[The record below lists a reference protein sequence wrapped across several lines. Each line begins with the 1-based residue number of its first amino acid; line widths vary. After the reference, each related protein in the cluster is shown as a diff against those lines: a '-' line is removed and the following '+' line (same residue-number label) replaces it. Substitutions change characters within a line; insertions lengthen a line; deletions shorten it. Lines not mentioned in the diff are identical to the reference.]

1 LAQQYI
7 IMASPIV
14 TGLLAYGMSGR
25 IFHAP
30 FLSTNPQFK
39 MKAVVER
46 SQKKMAEHYPDII
59 SYNSVEEILNDAEI
73 ELIIVNT
80 PNFTHFDLA
89 KQALSAGKHV
99 LIEKP
104 AAGNVAEIQ
113 ELFDVA
119 RAVGKKVFCYQNRR
133 WDSDFMSFKAV
144 IDSGRLG
151 KLTEVT
157 LRYDRYKPALNPK
170 PFKETKDTPINGIV
184 YELGPHLIDQA
195 IYLFGKPLTFEK
207 LTTIQRELSVVPD
220 YVNFRLTY
228 PGGLVVYLTSGLLI
242 PDQLP
247 AFVAH
252 GSIGSY
258 SKYRCDVQEPQLDKG
273 ILPTDEAY
281 GVEPAGMEGKLVTIG
296 ADGEKS
302 IEFVP
307 SLRGEYFKLFYAV
320 YHSIRENTLYPI
332 TEEHMAWQMEMLEA

>member
-1 LAQQYI
+1 MSA
-7 IMASPIV
+7 PIV

-25 IFHAP
+25 VFHAP

-46 SQKKMAEHYPDII
+46 NQKKMADHYPEII
-59 SYNSVEEILNDAEI
+59 SYNSVEEILADAEI

-80 PNFTHFDLA
+80 PNFTHFDFA
-89 KQALSAGKHV
+89 KQALNAGKHV

-104 AAGNVAEIQ
+104 AAGNVAEIK
-113 ELFDVA
+113 ELFDTA
-119 RAVGKKVFCYQNRR
+119 RANNRQVFCYQNRR
-133 WDSDFMSFKAV
+133 WDSDFLSLKEV

-157 LRYDRYKPALNPK
+157 FRYDRYKPQLNPK

-195 IYLFGKPLTFEK
+195 IHLFGRPLTFDK
-207 LTTIQRELSVVPD
+207 LITIQRELSEVPD
-220 YVNFRLTY
+220 YVNYRLTY

-242 PDQLP
+242 ADPLP

-252 GSIGSY
+252 GSVGSY
-258 SKYRCDVQEPQLDKG
+258 SKYRCDVQEAQLIAG
-273 ILPTDEAY
+273 VLPTDDAY
-281 GVEPAGMEGKLVTIG
+281 GVEPAGMEGKLVTVGI
-296 ADGEKS
+296 DGEKS
-302 IEFVP
+302 IEFMP
-307 SLRGEYFKLFYAV
+307 SLKGEYFNLFYAV
-320 YHSIRENTLYPI
+320 YHAIRENALYPI
-332 TEEHMAWQMEMLEA
+332 TEEHMAWQMELLEA

>member
-1 LAQQYI
+1 MSA
-7 IMASPIV
+7 PIV

-25 IFHAP
+25 VFHAP

-46 SQKKMAEHYPDII
+46 NHKKMADHYPEII
-59 SYNSVEEILNDAEI
+59 SYNSVEEILADAEI

-80 PNFTHFDLA
+80 PNFTHFDFA
-89 KQALSAGKHV
+89 KQALNAGKHV

-104 AAGNVAEIQ
+104 AAGNVAEIK
-113 ELFDVA
+113 ELFDTA
-119 RAVGKKVFCYQNRR
+119 RANNRQVFCYQNRR
-133 WDSDFMSFKAV
+133 WDSDFLSLKEV

-157 LRYDRYKPALNPK
+157 FRYDRYKPQLNPK

-195 IYLFGKPLTFEK
+195 IHLFGRPLTFDK
-207 LTTIQRELSVVPD
+207 LITIQRELSEVPD
-220 YVNFRLTY
+220 YVNYRLTY

-242 PDQLP
+242 ADPLP

-252 GSIGSY
+252 GSVGSY
-258 SKYRCDVQEPQLDKG
+258 SKYRCDVQEAQLIAG
-273 ILPTDEAY
+273 VLPTDDAY
-281 GVEPAGMEGKLVTIG
+281 GVEPAGMEGKLVTVGI
-296 ADGEKS
+296 DGEKS
-302 IEFVP
+302 IEFMP
-307 SLRGEYFKLFYAV
+307 SLKGEYFNLFYAV
-320 YHSIRENTLYPI
+320 YHAIRENALYPI
-332 TEEHMAWQMEMLEA
+332 TEEHMAWQMELLEA